1 MIAEAP
7 GRRRQPRLFDALP
20 GLAGRVPW
28 MPLVEGPTPVERC
41 EAIAPWLGCDDVWI
55 KRDDRCSRVYGGN
68 KVRRYEFVLADALE
82 RGAKTVV
89 TAGGLASTQVMATAL
104 LGARIGLGV
113 QAVLFDQPVT
123 QFARRAMLADVTAGA
138 ELIHGGG
145 YGPTALRTVRARLTT
160 PSSYLILPGAAE
172 PLANLGYLDA
182 MLELDEQVR
191 AGQCPRPEAIVLP
204 TGSSGTLAAL
214 ALGAAWLGWSTEIVG
229 VRITTSLACNR
240 LTIGLIAAETRRFV
254 RRIALPAA
262 ARGHR
267 AGLRP
272 PDAGG
277 PGGPPLGRAV
287 APGPR
292 GDHLYRQGPGGATAV
307 GPRASLPWS
316 AGALLVHALGGRTPH
331 RRGGQG
337 PATTGISPV
346 FRGSHGG
353 LSPPFSTATRRS
365 APRSLLASSPPM
377 TSIEALDRSA

>member
-254 RRIALPAA
+254 RRIAPGFRPGPGRFQLLHGAIGPGYGHPTPEALEALPWVERLLLVPGEITYTAKA
-262 ARGHR
+262 LV
-267 AGLRP
+267 GLRQLVHEPRYRGRPVLFWSTLSGVEP
-272 PDAGG
+272 PIAEGA
-277 PGGPPLGRAV
+277 RA
-287 APGPR
+287 R
-292 GDHLYRQGPGGATAV
+292 L
-307 GPRASLPWS
+307 PRAFL
-316 AGALLVHALGGRTPH
+316 RYFE
-331 RRGGQG
+331 G
-337 PATTGISPV
+337 PTVA
-346 FRGSHGG
+346 
-353 LSPPFSTATRRS
+353 
-365 APRSLLASSPPM
+365 
-377 TSIEALDRSA
+377 